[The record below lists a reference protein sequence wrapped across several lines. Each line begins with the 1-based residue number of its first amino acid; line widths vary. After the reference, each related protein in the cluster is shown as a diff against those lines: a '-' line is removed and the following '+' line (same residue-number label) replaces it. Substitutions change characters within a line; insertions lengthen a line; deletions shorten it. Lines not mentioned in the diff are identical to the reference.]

1 MLITR
6 DKAKLR
12 NVPFVR
18 LTVDRSK
25 TGASFDEVKATFWF
39 DYQEA
44 GRDVS
49 LGRTPLCLRVV
60 QAFDKARRFAKEK
73 NISAI
78 WIDDPDGRFPDE
90 LFEMALS
97 E

>member
-18 LTVDRSK
+18 LTVDRSN
-25 TGASFDEVKATFWF
+25 TGARFDEVKATFWF

-44 GRDVS
+44 GREVS
-49 LGRTPLCLRVV
+49 LGRTPLCLPVV

>member
-12 NVPFVR
+12 NVPLVR
-18 LTVDRSK
+18 LTVEPLQHGSPLRRGQGNLLVRLS
-25 TGASFDEVKATFWF
+25 
-39 DYQEA
+39 
-44 GRDVS
+44 GRGKGGQFGPHPFV
-49 LGRTPLCLRVV
+49 LPVE

-78 WIDDPDGRFPDE
+78 WIDDPDERFPDQ